1 MLKIYVFD
9 MKQDSLGHHALS
21 ALVGLAALLCA
32 SCASH
37 GEVSFTDEAW
47 SVSPKNGDI
56 INADSTLRFSLGDI
70 VPRSGRTLI
79 SCRDSLD
86 AYPGSEK
93 YVARILKV
101 CGLDGARVLFFSPV
115 HNTLW
120 AELPAGY
127 TDVKPRAVSYALTEP
142 KPGTQWIWNDDA
154 HEGNRKPEQI
164 YSNTFADKKSG
175 ALLVVDKLNYGD
187 KPMACVHIYQSETAA
202 TAKMGFTPYY
212 WTHKGNL
219 LDHSCDDI
227 TAYWIDSRRTLLFR
241 NYMLGRDVGLR
252 RKVNAIREE
261 LKEIL
266 VLDQEPRN
274 RIVAA
279 WREHPG
285 DTALHRSIAREIL
298 HNDSVN
304 ERRVLPILDQY
315 GLVFGEENEVIWLI
329 VQHGSLEMQK
339 HYLPKFIEAAKQG
352 RLIRECVAVM
362 QDRVACREGR
372 PQVYGSQG
380 NCDERGVF
388 VPVEIEDPE
397 HVDQR
402 RAEMG
407 MGPLADYIK
416 AMSEN

>member
-1 MLKIYVFD
+1 
-9 MKQDSLGHHALS
+9 
-21 ALVGLAALLCA
+21 
-32 SCASH
+32 
-37 GEVSFTDEAW
+37 
-47 SVSPKNGDI
+47 
-56 INADSTLRFSLGDI
+56 
-70 VPRSGRTLI
+70 
-79 SCRDSLD
+79 
-86 AYPGSEK
+86 
-93 YVARILKV
+93 
-101 CGLDGARVLFFSPV
+101 
-115 HNTLW
+115 
-120 AELPAGY
+120 
-127 TDVKPRAVSYALTEP
+127 
-142 KPGTQWIWNDDA
+142 
-154 HEGNRKPEQI
+154 
-164 YSNTFADKKSG
+164 
-175 ALLVVDKLNYGD
+175 
-187 KPMACVHIYQSETAA
+187 
-202 TAKMGFTPYY
+202 
-212 WTHKGNL
+212 
-219 LDHSCDDI
+219 
-227 TAYWIDSRRTLLFR
+227 
-241 NYMLGRDVGLR
+241 MLGRDVGLR

-304 ERRVLPILDQY
+304 ERQVLPILDQY

-388 VPVEIEDPE
+388 VPAEIEDPE